1 MSDQMKPWTQ
11 AIDYAMLERIKFLGL
26 PQVKE
31 KNTWLLLHIKGDGI
45 KAPESWNA
53 KVYTNKAEELKLVVT
68 DVDIFNDLMMGRKVR
83 AMNKEQERPPES
95 PTTFIGHIEQIYKE
109 AEQATCK
116 DHCVE
121 CAPHKAAECEVSSL
135 ESRRIISIDD
145 SGWGFPIGGTLVGLH
160 DSLDNSLHYGEVAV
174 AYYQNPHFEGKA
186 YLWAAA
192 NAVVKLL
199 GKLQHPGADIFDPR
213 TVTVQFKVCT
223 GYVNIGIVKEL
234 RERGFRVETCAIG
247 EPLQSALEKQHRE
260 YIKCLTNADVYY
272 DPKDLGKSNIGRAY
286 SDAVEWIEKNN
297 AWSIAKTGWKSMK
310 KLRPEV

>member
-1 MSDQMKPWTQ
+1 MKPWTQ

-31 KNTWLLLHIKGDGI
+31 KNEWLVLHIKGDGI

-83 AMNKEQERPPES
+83 AMEQVTCKEQE
-95 PTTFIGHIEQIYKE
+95 
-109 AEQATCK
+109 
-116 DHCVE
+116 HCVD

-174 AYYQNPHFEGKA
+174 AYYQNPDFEEKA

-192 NAVVKLL
+192 NSVVKLL

-234 RERGFRVETCAIG
+234 RERGFKVETCAIG

-260 YIKCLTNADVYY
+260 YIKRLTNADVYY
-272 DPKDLGKSNIGRAY
+272 DPKELDKSNIGLAY

-297 AWSIAKTGWKSMK
+297 AWDIAKTGWKSMK
-310 KLRPEV
+310 KLRPEVV

>member
-1 MSDQMKPWTQ
+1 MSDPMKPWTQ
-11 AIDYAMLERIKFLGL
+11 AIDHAMLERIKFLGL

-31 KNTWLLLHIKGDGI
+31 KNEWLVLHIKGDGI
-45 KAPESWNA
+45 KAPESWKA

-83 AMNKEQERPPES
+83 AMEQVTCKEQ
-95 PTTFIGHIEQIYKE
+95 K
-109 AEQATCK
+109 
-116 DHCVE
+116 HCVD
-121 CAPHKAAECEVSSL
+121 CAPHKAAECEVNSL

-160 DSLDNSLHYGEVAV
+160 DSFDNSLHYGEVAV

-199 GKLQHPGADIFDPR
+199 GKLQHLGADIFDPR

-223 GYVNIGIVKEL
+223 GYVNTGIVKEL
-234 RERGFRVETCAIG
+234 RERGFKVETCAIG

-272 DPKDLGKSNIGRAY
+272 DPKELDKSNIGLAY

-310 KLRPEV
+310 KLQPEV

>member
-1 MSDQMKPWTQ
+1 MKPWTQ

-31 KNTWLLLHIKGDGI
+31 KNEWLVLHIKGDGI

-83 AMNKEQERPPES
+83 AM
-95 PTTFIGHIEQIYKE
+95 
-109 AEQATCK
+109 EQATCK
-116 DHCVE
+116 EHCVD
-121 CAPHKAAECEVSSL
+121 CAPRKAAECEVSSL

-160 DSLDNSLHYGEVAV
+160 DSFDNSLHYGEVAV

-223 GYVNIGIVKEL
+223 GYVNTGIVKEL
-234 RERGFRVETCAIG
+234 RERGFKVETCAIG

-260 YIKCLTNADVYY
+260 YIKRLTNADVYY
-272 DPKDLGKSNIGRAY
+272 DPKELDKSNICLAY

-297 AWSIAKTGWKSMK
+297 AWHIAKTGWKSMK
-310 KLRPEV
+310 KLRPEVV

>member
-1 MSDQMKPWTQ
+1 MKPWTQ

-31 KNTWLLLHIKGDGI
+31 KNEWLLLHIKGDGI

-53 KVYTNKAEELKLVVT
+53 KVYTNKAEELKLVIT

-83 AMNKEQERPPES
+83 AMEKV
-95 PTTFIGHIEQIYKE
+95 
-109 AEQATCK
+109 TCK
-116 DHCVE
+116 EHCVD

-160 DSLDNSLHYGEVAV
+160 DSFDNSLHYGEVAV

-213 TVTVQFKVCT
+213 TVNVQFKVCT
-223 GYVNIGIVKEL
+223 GYVNTGIVKEL
-234 RERGFRVETCAIG
+234 RERGFKVETCAIG

-260 YIKCLTNADVYY
+260 YIKRLTNADVYY

-297 AWSIAKTGWKSMK
+297 AWDIAKTGWKSMK
-310 KLRPEV
+310 KLRPEMV